1 MFPWQVGEA
10 ISDQIV
16 GSVYNSRKTI
26 IVLSSS
32 YLASDWT
39 RMEFMAARSLSRR
52 DRYQVGSTE
61 HVWIAFNGVLLEDC
75 VDSGGGVGSAE
86 PR

>member
-1 MFPWQVGEA
+1 MGEA

-61 HVWIAFNGVLLEDC
+61 YVLIAFNVVLLEDS
-75 VDSGGGVGSAE
+75 VDPGGGVGSAD

>member
-1 MFPWQVGEA
+1 MGEA

-61 HVWIAFNGVLLEDC
+61 HVLIAFNVVLLEDS
-75 VDSGGGVGSAE
+75 VDPGGGVGSAD

>member
-1 MFPWQVGEA
+1 MGEA

-52 DRYQVGSTE
+52 DKYQVGTTR
-61 HVWIAFNGVLLEDC
+61 HVWLDYNVVLLEDC
-75 VDSGGGVGSAE
+75 VDHGAGVGSGD
-86 PR
+86 P

>member
-1 MFPWQVGEA
+1 MGEA

-39 RMEFMAARSLSRR
+39 RMEFTAARSLSRR

-61 HVWIAFNGVLLEDC
+61 HVRLAFNPVLLEDS
-75 VDSGGGVGSAE
+75 VDPGGGVGSAD

>member
-1 MFPWQVGEA
+1 MGEA

-39 RMEFMAARSLSRR
+39 RMEFMAARSLSSR
-52 DRYQVGSTE
+52 DRYQVGPLSM
-61 HVWIAFNGVLLEDC
+61 
-75 VDSGGGVGSAE
+75 SGLILIMLCC
-86 PR
+86 

>member
-1 MFPWQVGEA
+1 MGEA

-52 DRYQVGSTE
+52 DRYQVGTTE
-61 HVWIAFNGVLLEDC
+61 HVNMWNIDVHRCQNWL
-75 VDSGGGVGSAE
+75 
-86 PR
+86 

>member
-1 MFPWQVGEA
+1 MGEA

-61 HVWIAFNGVLLEDC
+61 YEWIAFNVVLPEDS
-75 VDSGGGVGSAE
+75 VDHGGGVGSAE
-86 PR
+86 P

>member
-1 MFPWQVGEA
+1 MGEA

-52 DRYQVGSTE
+52 DKYQVGSAE
-61 HVWIAFNGVLLEDC
+61 HVWLDYNVVLLEDC
-75 VDSGGGVGSAE
+75 VDSGGGVGSAD

>member
-1 MFPWQVGEA
+1 MGEA

-52 DRYQVGSTE
+52 DKYQVGTTE
-61 HVWIAFNGVLLEDC
+61 HVWLDYNVVLLEDS
-75 VDSGGGVGSAE
+75 VDPGGGVGSAD